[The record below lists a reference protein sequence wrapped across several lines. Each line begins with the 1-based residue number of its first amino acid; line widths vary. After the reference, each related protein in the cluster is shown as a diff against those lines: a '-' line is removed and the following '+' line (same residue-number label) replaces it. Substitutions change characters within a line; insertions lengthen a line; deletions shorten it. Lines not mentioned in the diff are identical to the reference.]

1 MFKYFQ
7 NNFCFQLPSGSGGG
21 GVFDDLK
28 HVSERIQEY
37 LKIEVNGHITRKL
50 DESGLVN
57 L

>member
-1 MFKYFQ
+1 MFKYFL
-7 NNFCFQLPSGSGGG
+7 NNICFQLPSDGWGGG
-21 GVFDDLK
+21 FDDLK
-28 HVSERIQEY
+28 NFSERIQEY